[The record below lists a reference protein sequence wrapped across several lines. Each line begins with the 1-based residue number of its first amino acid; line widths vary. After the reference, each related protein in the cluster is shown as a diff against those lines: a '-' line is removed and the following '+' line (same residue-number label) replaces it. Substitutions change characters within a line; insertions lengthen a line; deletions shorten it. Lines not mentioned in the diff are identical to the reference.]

1 MGAKIVIAFLSIS
14 LLMSIGLASNQAFA
28 GIAICPTIFEPVCG
42 VDGNTYE
49 NECEAEK
56 AGVEVAREGEC
67 IDINVGGEL
76 IPIDA
81 TTLILAGTQ
90 ITASWM
96 IPVIVSAV
104 GIGLVFVRKSKNS

>member
-1 MGAKIVIAFLSIS
+1 MFSS
-14 LLMSIGLASNQAFA
+14 QSAFA

-49 NECEAEK
+49 NQCEAEK
-56 AGVEVAREGEC
+56 AGVEVAHEGEC
-67 IDINVGGEL
+67 IDINVGGKL
-76 IPIDA
+76 IPIE
-81 TTLILAGTQ
+81 TTSLLLAGAQ
-90 ITASWM
+90 MTASWM